1 MKRLSIILALLTIL
15 VAGCRAE
22 VRVLL
27 DVDESGDGTLAA
39 EVAINDQLEELI
51 NQLFGADSADIIA
64 GLDLGFEG
72 TSETRLEGDLT
83 VYSTEVA
90 FSDETEIAEASAGN
104 FTEFSLV
111 LNDEGTSLEA
121 TLDLAGELDLT
132 QFPVDPATI
141 DPDAFSATLIVNLPG
156 EPTDHNADEVLADGR
171 LSWDIPLDSELYLF
185 ADTEYPSGGFPWW
198 LVGLLAISGGFAL
211 AVWLAAVR
219 RDTRTSDIRQA
230 APEPPPV
237 TPPDRTTEAPPQQ
250 ESPFFELDD

>member
-1 MKRLSIILALLTIL
+1 MKHLLAIVALLTIL

-27 DVDESGDGTLAA
+27 EVDESGAGTLTT
-39 EVAINDQLEELI
+39 EVAINDQLEDLI
-51 NQLFGADSADIIA
+51 NQFFGADSSGIIA
-64 GLDLGFEG
+64 ELDLGLEG
-72 TSETRLEGDLT
+72 TSETRLEGDMT
-83 VYSTEVA
+83 VYSTEVS
-90 FSDETEIAEASAGN
+90 FSDETEVQDASAGN

-111 LNDEGTSLEA
+111 LNDEGTSFEA

-141 DPDAFSATLIVNLPG
+141 DPEALSTAFIVDLPG
-156 EPTDHNADEVLADGR
+156 EPTEHNADEVLADGR
-171 LSWDIPLDSELYLF
+171 LSWDIPFDGKLYVF

-198 LVGLLAISGGFAL
+198 LVLLLAISGGFAL

-219 RDTRTSDIRQA
+219 RDKRTGDERRA

-237 TPPDRTTEAPPQQ
+237 TPPDRAQESQKP
-250 ESPFFELDD
+250 ESPFFDLD